1 MDGWQ
6 IQFNIDISLIYSYFQ
21 YGQDPL
27 LRQLSKQT
35 GENFDL
41 SPPSGRGDPLLR
53 QLVRNGDYKVV
64 NLEPP
69 RPLTNTFDTL
79 REAAREKNRKY
90 LVQDLLNFSNYR

>member
-1 MDGWQ
+1 MDGK
-6 IQFNIDISLIYSYFQ
+6 FNSILIFHKDKDISLIYSYFQ

-79 REAAREKNRKY
+79 REAARKKTENISFNIY
-90 LVQDLLNFSNYR
+90 